1 MCGLFVCARDMVVTA
16 GPGPKR
22 DAHGKK
28 LCEVCEH
35 RLNRIKGMKYK
46 CKPGLMCHKCYDK
59 EHPFSRRVTTTK
71 RPTSTVAPPTPKRVR
86 RIQSDPG
93 KPVNLTRKRTRAQ
106 PPTISTAT
114 KRTHVH
120 TPVVDASLLLNQA
133 HAQRLALIADEKR
146 GQPSVAEKK
155 SAAHSVVCWSLI
167 VCE

>member
-1 MCGLFVCARDMVVTA
+1 MVTA

-22 DAHGKK
+22 DAHGKH
-28 LCEVCEH
+28 LCEVCEQ

-46 CKPGLMCHKCYDK
+46 CKPGLMCHKCYNKD
-59 EHPFSRRVTTTK
+59 HPFSRRVTTTK

-106 PPTISTAT
+106 SSITMPTA

-120 TPVVDASLLLNQA
+120 TPAVDASLLLDQA
-133 HAQRLALIADEKR
+133 HAPPRTRLSGEEDNRNSTHRLAEEKR
-146 GQPSVAEKK
+146 SPCHVA
-155 SAAHSVVCWSLI
+155 SGCM
-167 VCE
+167 

>member
-1 MCGLFVCARDMVVTA
+1 MVAA

-22 DAHGKK
+22 DAHGKQ
-28 LCEVCEH
+28 LCEVCEQ

-46 CKPGLMCHKCYDK
+46 WDPGLMCQRCRNQK
-59 EHPFSRRVTTTK
+59 HPFSKRATTTK

-106 PPTISTAT
+106 SSITMPTA

-133 HAQRLALIADEKR
+133 HAHRLALIADEKR
-146 GQPSVAEKK
+146 GEQSVAEKK

-167 VCE
+167 VSE